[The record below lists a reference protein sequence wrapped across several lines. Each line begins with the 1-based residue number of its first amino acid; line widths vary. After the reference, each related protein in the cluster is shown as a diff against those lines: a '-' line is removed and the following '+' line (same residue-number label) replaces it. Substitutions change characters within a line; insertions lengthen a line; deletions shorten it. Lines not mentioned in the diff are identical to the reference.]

1 MSMSLTRRLQ
11 VLIDDERYERLE
23 REAERRQVAVAVLV
37 RDAIDARYPGDHD
50 ARAEAALRILAAEP
64 MDVPEDPQD
73 LRAELDELHGR
84 WG

>member
-37 RDAIDARYPGDHD
+37 RDAIDARYPADDD